1 MCIYKCVFL
10 CECVCVCMCV
20 HLCMS
25 RGQWEWWV
33 CKRVTSSGLYIA
45 PPSSP
50 RASLG
55 AVLKFQ
61 PNSSGQISTRSRLY
75 LTATEN
81 YKTAGKSHSQRST
94 LFQCNFP
101 MRGFQGQGSCRTV
114 EWWQAGIGAEAKVE
128 IDSWSA
134 GSCSSEA
141 WGPAQPRIH
150 PGLCWSSTLEHFSI
164 PVGRVH
170 SRVTTE
176 LVGCLSCYFE
186 RTLWH
191 QLSLCDCNT
200 RRLQDVFT
208 RAVLTWL
215 WLFRS
220 VDSAYFPVSFGC
232 GIQLSWSFSLW
243 PQAHIFRFTWQ
254 SFPEGWS
261 FTLLALVKPA

>member
-1 MCIYKCVFL
+1 
-10 CECVCVCMCV
+10 MCV

-50 RASLG
+50 RLSLG

-94 LFQCNFP
+94 LFQCHFP

-176 LVGCLSCYFE
+176 LVGCLPCYFE

-208 RAVLTWL
+208 RAVLL

-220 VDSAYFPVSFGC
+220 VDSAYFHLDLNVEYSCHGVFLYDPRCTFFALPDNHFLKDGASHF
-232 GIQLSWSFSLW
+232 QLWLNLPSARARHYSDVCTC
-243 PQAHIFRFTWQ
+243 IR
-254 SFPEGWS
+254 E
-261 FTLLALVKPA
+261 